1 MAYALQQ
8 GHVSTEGSDVWK
20 GVIAGAAGG
29 LAGCVAMNAF
39 QRMWSKTAE
48 GRAPEST
55 AGPHDAR
62 EWQERQE
69 GRNSNEMVAQFAA
82 EHTIGRSL
90 TRDELAVAAPVVH
103 FAFGAAMGAL
113 YGYFVETGH
122 RGGVKS
128 GAQFGM
134 SVWAAADEAAMPAL
148 GLSESTL
155 HRPGELH
162 TQSFASH
169 VVFGVTTE
177 VVRRTVRAI
186 LR

>member
-1 MAYALQQ
+1 MAQALETAYAD
-8 GHVSTEGSDVWK
+8 VNASDPWK
-20 GVIAGAAGG
+20 GVIAGAVGG
-29 LAGCVAMNAF
+29 FAGCVAMNAF
-39 QRMWSKTAE
+39 QRMWTQAAE
-48 GRAPEST
+48 GNAPESA

-82 EHTIGRSL
+82 EHTIGRHL
-90 TRDELAVAAPVVH
+90 TRDELAIAAPVVH

-122 RGGVKS
+122 KGGVKN
-128 GAQFGM
+128 GARFGM

-148 GLSESTL
+148 GLSNSTL
-155 HRPGELH
+155 ERPSELH
-162 TQSFASH
+162 MQSFASH

-177 VVRRTVRAI
+177 MVRRTLRAV